1 MITMDHRG
9 ICRLLS
15 MALVVGLLL
24 TLIPAPAFSQQN
36 NPSLDV
42 QNLVANGGFEQGFQ
56 EQFGVALG
64 WGGFSN
70 GSALVGWNS
79 ETWDKVVVA
88 GQYAQSIEIKNA
100 TERDRYAGVYQTIR
114 VVPGQQY
121 KLTVKGLIRSEEGS
135 INASD
140 YGYRLQYAIDF
151 KGGTAWELVNSDS
164 WQEIPWDEQPLYDS
178 PGSTYRIDTFETT
191 ITATSDLL
199 TLFIRGWKKWINNGS
214 GIYNLDEIS
223 LIGPAPANFQA
234 PVAQEVSAG
243 NANAPNPADEVVK
256 TDASAQETELEE
268 AIAPEQSSVK
278 AILEAEGTIK
288 PLSSPQETE
297 TSLPVSGRGRD
308 DSINYILIAGVVL
321 LLALLGNAILATMR
335 RRNPIE

>member
-1 MITMDHRG
+1 
-9 ICRLLS
+9 
-15 MALVVGLLL
+15 
-24 TLIPAPAFSQQN
+24 
-36 NPSLDV
+36 LDV

-164 WQEIPWDEQPLYDS
+164 WQEIPWDEQPLYDP
-178 PGSTYRIDTFETT
+178 PGNTYRIDTFETT

-223 LIGPAPANFQA
+223 LVGPAPANFQA

-243 NANAPNPADEVVK
+243 NANTPNPADEVVK

-308 DSINYILIAGVVL
+308 DSINYVLIAGVVL
-321 LLALLGNAILATMR
+321 LLALLGNAILATVR